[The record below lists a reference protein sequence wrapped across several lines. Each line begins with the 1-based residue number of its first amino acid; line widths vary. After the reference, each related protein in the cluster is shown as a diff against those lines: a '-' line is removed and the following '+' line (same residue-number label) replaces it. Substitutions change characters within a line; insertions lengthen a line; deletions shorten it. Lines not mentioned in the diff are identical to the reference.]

1 MRVSEGQ
8 GERGV
13 IERSEYPNTFE
24 SIRTGL
30 KSIGLT
36 NGDVVIV
43 HSSLSKIG
51 WTVGGERT
59 VIDALLSIVGG
70 SGTVVM
76 PAQSSDNSDPGQW
89 RNPPVPN
96 DWFETICR
104 EMPPFDK
111 ERTPT
116 RGVGRI
122 PELFRVYP
130 KTRRSN
136 HPQASFTANGK
147 YSSQILETHVL
158 TPAFGM
164 DSPLGALYRLNAR
177 ALMIGVSYEC
187 CTALHLAEV
196 LSGRTG
202 TTRSGCAMIKDGKR
216 EWVWFEEPD
225 WYSADFPALG
235 ADFESETGA
244 VLNGRIGAA
253 ESKLVPV
260 RLLVDYAKDWMETNR
275 KKMGII

>member
-1 MRVSEGQ
+1 MLF
-8 GERGV
+8 
-13 IERSEYPNTFE
+13 RS
-24 SIRTGL
+24 SI
-30 KSIGLT
+30 
-36 NGDVVIV
+36 
-43 HSSLSKIG
+43 
-51 WTVGGERT
+51 
-59 VIDALLSIVGG
+59 
-70 SGTVVM
+70 
-76 PAQSSDNSDPGQW
+76 
-89 RNPPVPN
+89 
-96 DWFETICR
+96 C
-104 EMPPFDK
+104 
-111 ERTPT
+111 
-116 RGVGRI
+116 GVGRI

-130 KTRRSN
+130 KSRRSN
-136 HPQASFTANGK
+136 HPQVSFAANGK

>member
-1 MRVSEGQ
+1 M
-8 GERGV
+8 
-13 IERSEYPNTFE
+13 
-24 SIRTGL
+24 
-30 KSIGLT
+30 
-36 NGDVVIV
+36 
-43 HSSLSKIG
+43 
-51 WTVGGERT
+51 
-59 VIDALLSIVGG
+59 IDALLSIVGG

-164 DSPLGALYRLNAR
+164 DSPLGALYRLNAQ

-216 EWVWFEEPD
+216 EWSLCLSFSNPKQEAAHRVPAELVHQVKVLL
-225 WYSADFPALG
+225 YSLVSGIQLYLEFMV
-235 ADFESETGA
+235 
-244 VLNGRIGAA
+244 VL
-253 ESKLVPV
+253 L
-260 RLLVDYAKDWMETNR
+260 
-275 KKMGII
+275 